1 MSENLITESKE
12 TIKNLKLEILEKQE
26 KLISLL
32 EQYQNKT
39 SIETEDINKQYLN
52 KTGNCPFLYFIIIV
66 IIRKSFLFIFINVK
80 TKRTQY
86 KSSS

>member
-1 MSENLITESKE
+1 MNKNLITESKK

-39 SIETEDINKQYLN
+39 SIETEDINK
-52 KTGNCPFLYFIIIV
+52 
-66 IIRKSFLFIFINVK
+66 
-80 TKRTQY
+80 
-86 KSSS
+86 